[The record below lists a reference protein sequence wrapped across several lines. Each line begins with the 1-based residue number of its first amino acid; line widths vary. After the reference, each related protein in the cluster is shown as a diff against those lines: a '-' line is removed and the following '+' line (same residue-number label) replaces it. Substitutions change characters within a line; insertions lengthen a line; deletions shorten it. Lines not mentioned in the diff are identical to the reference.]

1 LVIETGRLGVT
12 WTSISQDRQSLKGGP
27 VISTVKPRV
36 TLRPGGNPEAVPLI
50 GLETY
55 DPEAAIAVLESFLEQ
70 DAEEHRATL
79 EFLMDAIDEDRP
91 EGLKIFPGR

>member
-1 LVIETGRLGVT
+1 MEPTM
-12 WTSISQDRQSLKGGP
+12 
-27 VISTVKPRV
+27 STVKPRV